1 MSAMSVKTSAAVC
14 YECSCHI
21 EYDDMAW
28 LLAIA
33 TTHKGDHI
41 QKHLIWT
48 ICTALVDRSPY

>member
-33 TTHKGDHI
+33 TTHKVIIFRDI
-41 QKHLIWT
+41 
-48 ICTALVDRSPY
+48 